1 MQRTTRIGTR
11 GAAAALALL
20 AWELSPTASAAAAG
34 DSGPAAGS
42 AQLAEIIVTAQK
54 RTQDIKDVPL
64 SISVLSG
71 DALREN
77 HVDSY
82 EDITREMPGVAFL
95 SGGGPGLD
103 NISIRGVSSS
113 SGAATVGL
121 YLDEIPISVKNLW
134 NGAIEP
140 KLFDIARVEVLRGP
154 QGTLYG
160 SSSMGGTI
168 RMISNKPN
176 LQDVEGLASADV
188 STTKHGG
195 TNYEVTGV
203 LNLPMASGTAALRL
217 AGDSTTDSGY
227 IDNYSPAGAL
237 QRSGVNADHTQ
248 AARISLLFQPNE
260 QVSILPAIYYM
271 SLHTDDTSVFYPAMG
286 LYEQSKIVPEPSRI
300 TFTVPSL
307 TIDVG
312 LGWADLTSVTS
323 YFSQQFDRTGD
334 ATYYNSE
341 YLGFLVDSDPVLGQ
355 KQVGSQI
362 GALPGPEYSWTK
374 TTQFTQEIR
383 LASKPYAEGGNPLTW
398 LGGVYYSDQ
407 KVDRVVNDYV
417 TGLVSTFTS
426 LFGYPPRDSGLFAG
440 QSFTND
446 AVALAGLQTDDRQ
459 YAVFGELGY
468 NASAALK
475 ATGGVRLAHGKAT
488 FTQEESGYFA
498 GNAPPVFTN
507 TASFNAATPRFSLTY
522 DVNKDVTV
530 YGSVSKGF
538 RLGGAG
544 IFVPSDICAA
554 DLASFGLTKAPTQ
567 YDSDSLWSYEA
578 GAKGRIL
585 DDRFTFSSALYYIRW
600 NNIQQTV
607 NLPTCGYTITTN
619 VGDARSYGSELE
631 FAAKPTANWTVGA
644 AGGTTHATLTRVI
657 GSVGAAPGDRILN
670 TPEWTLTL
678 HTEYDQPIGA
688 NADAFLR
695 ASYAWTGRSYGS
707 FIDTDP
713 DHVRPTYGTMDASAG
728 VNWGSLRMSVYGKN
742 LLNDDTIIQR
752 PSLLFLEEGY
762 ILRPRT
768 VGFMISKKF

>member
-1 MQRTTRIGTR
+1 MQITSGTAQR
-11 GAAAALALL
+11 GALAVIALFSWAG
-20 AWELSPTASAAAAG
+20 PASAADEG
-34 DSGPAAGS
+34 ISPGSSGHG
-42 AQLAEIIVTAQK
+42 QLAEITVTAQK

-71 DALREN
+71 ESLQAN
-77 HVDSY
+77 HVQSY
-82 EDITREMPGVAFL
+82 EDITRTMPGVAFL

-103 NISIRGVSSS
+103 NISIRGISSS

-176 LQDVEGLASADV
+176 LNDIEGSAYTDI
-188 STTKHGG
+188 SRTSHGG

-203 LNLPMASGTAALRL
+203 LNLPLVPGAAALRL
-217 AGDSTTDSGY
+217 AANSTSDSGY
-227 IDNYSPAGAL
+227 IDNYSSAGPLLRA
-237 QRSGVNADHTQ
+237 GVNSDHTQ
-248 AARISLLFQPNE
+248 AARMSLLFKPSDQL
-260 QVSILPAIYYM
+260 SIEPVVYYM
-271 SLHTDDTSVFYPAMG
+271 HMTTDDTSVFYQSIG
-286 LYEQSKIVPEPSRI
+286 LFQQSKIVPEPSRI

-307 TIDVG
+307 TIDLG

-323 YFSQQFDRTGD
+323 YFSQQFNRTAD
-334 ATYYNSE
+334 ATFYNSQF
-341 YLGFLVDSDPVLGQ
+341 LGFLVDQDSILGK

-362 GALPGPEYSWTK
+362 GALPGPEYSWTR
-374 TTQFTQEIR
+374 TTQFTQEVR
-383 LASKPYAEGGNPLTW
+383 LASKPYAEGGSPLTW

-407 KVDRVVNDYV
+407 KVQRVVDDYV
-417 TGLVSTFTS
+417 TGLVGTFTS
-426 LFGYPPRDSGLFAG
+426 LFGYPPQNSQLFAG
-440 QSFTND
+440 QSFPKD

-468 NASAALK
+468 NFSPAVK
-475 ATGGVRLAHGKAT
+475 ATAAVRLAHGKAQ

-522 DVNKDVTV
+522 DVNRDVTV
-530 YGSVSKGF
+530 YGAVSKGF

-554 DLASFGLTKAPTQ
+554 DLAGFGLKSAPKS

-578 GAKGRIL
+578 GAKGRVL
-585 DDRFTFSSALYYIRW
+585 DDRLTFSGALYYIQW
-600 NNIQQTV
+600 NKIQQTV
-607 NLPTCGYTITTN
+607 NLPTCGYTVTTN
-619 VGDARSYGSELE
+619 VGDAKSYGSELE
-631 FAAKPTANWTVGA
+631 VAAKPTANWTVGA

-678 HTEYDQPIGA
+678 HSEYVQPLSGYT
-688 NADAFLR
+688 DAFVR
-695 ASYAWTGRSYGS
+695 GSYAWTGRSYGS
-707 FIDTDP
+707 FIKTDP
-713 DHVRPTYGTMDASAG
+713 DHVRPTFGTFDASAG
-728 VNWGSLRMSVYGKN
+728 ADWGTLRLSIYGKN
-742 LLNDDTIIQR
+742 LLNDTTIIQR

-762 ILRPRT
+762 TLRPRT
-768 VGFMISKKF
+768 IGLTLSKKF